1 MATNQART
9 SSLLTRTLRHAAGLL
24 TIGLVACSSPQTTPA
39 PGGGNYVKVTLN
51 GQTKT
56 YTNVKLDEEGVVGS
70 IRLWTIQATAS
81 EDDFLSVSM
90 WGSGTGAY
98 PYKPT
103 VTSFNQVSQ
112 LEYRTKNG
120 MLASYAALVCPD
132 NAGYYAPQGRVT
144 VTQYSNGKA
153 AKGTFSGA
161 LMSDQDAD
169 NCNKQGT
176 PFSGEF
182 SISQ

>member
-1 MATNQART
+1 MTTTRLLN
-9 SSLLTRTLRHAAGLL
+9 SLFQPPVRRCAAGLL
-24 TIGLVACSSPQTTPA
+24 SIGLLACSSPETAPA
-39 PGGGNYVKVTLN
+39 TGNNYLKVTLN

-56 YTNVKLDEEGVVGS
+56 YTNVKLDEEAVAGS
-70 IRLWTIQATAS
+70 LRVWTVEGRTS
-81 EDDFLSVSM
+81 DDDFLSMSF
-90 WGSGTGAY
+90 WGTGTGTY

-103 VTSFNQVSQ
+103 VDAFKQVSQ
-112 LEYRTKNG
+112 IEYRTKNG

-132 NAGYYAPQGRVT
+132 NAGYYAPQGRVG
-144 VTQYSNGKA
+144 VTQYTNGKA
-153 AKGTFSGA
+153 VTGTFSGA

-182 SISQ
+182 SIRQ